1 MPQGRTYERIETM
14 KRILDDRLLTIEDV
28 SELTG
33 LCRPIASKLIDES
46 GRGISIHRRKYI
58 LESGL
63 LDFLK
68 DCAEK
73 RHKGQRG

>member
-1 MPQGRTYERIETM
+1 M

-33 LCRPIASKLIDES
+33 LCRPVASKLIDES
-46 GRGISIHRRKYI
+46 GRGINIHRRKYI

-63 LDFLK
+63 LEYLK
-68 DCAEK
+68 DCAER
-73 RHKGQRG
+73 RHRERGV